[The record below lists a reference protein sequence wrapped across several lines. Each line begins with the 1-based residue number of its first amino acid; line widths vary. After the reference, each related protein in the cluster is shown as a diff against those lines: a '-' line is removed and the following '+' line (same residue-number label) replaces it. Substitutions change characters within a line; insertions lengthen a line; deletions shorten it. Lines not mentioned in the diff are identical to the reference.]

1 MKDWE
6 INEAQL
12 DEMYT
17 VFNASSE
24 SFVLG
29 KIMNFFL
36 NSNVFAE
43 WKAWEIKNSI
53 YYAVKHDKFFLHF
66 ILFEFCRFFV
76 LQKQNDKYVLQ
87 GHSRIELKI
96 KFEEMLFK
104 DKPIVLILASCWSHK
119 SEISNILR
127 SIGIFTVMN
136 MLEEHGEITNGNM
149 FLLDPEQQEFLKKI
163 ANLAFKVI
171 ILMGMNI
178 ILDLTVTL
186 MTK

>member
-53 YYAVKHDKFFLHF
+53 YYAVKHDKYMLHF
-66 ILFEFCRFFV
+66 KKGSTPLECIGFCTW
-76 LQKQNDKYVLQ
+76 
-87 GHSRIELKI
+87 G
-96 KFEEMLFK
+96 
-104 DKPIVLILASCWSHK
+104 
-119 SEISNILR
+119 
-127 SIGIFTVMN
+127 
-136 MLEEHGEITNGNM
+136 
-149 FLLDPEQQEFLKKI
+149 FLKREEIKI
-163 ANLAFKVI
+163 ISYYYTNF
-171 ILMGMNI
+171 
-178 ILDLTVTL
+178 
-186 MTK
+186 